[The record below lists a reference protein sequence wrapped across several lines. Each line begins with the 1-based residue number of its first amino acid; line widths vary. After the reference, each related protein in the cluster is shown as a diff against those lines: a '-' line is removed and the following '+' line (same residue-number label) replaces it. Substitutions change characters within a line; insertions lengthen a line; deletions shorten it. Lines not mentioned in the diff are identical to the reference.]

1 MAQLATASAKSSA
14 EAKVK
19 DAIDNLRSAAQD
31 LHRQITDAAAR
42 KSGATKADLAALTEK
57 AKSLAKSV
65 KASIDT
71 QQGNVAKHLTDAIT
85 HLEATQANLS
95 DSLKATGAGFDA
107 SVKKVLVEA
116 RASVQKLSEAVA
128 EKRAANSAKKS

>member
-1 MAQLATASAKSSA
+1 VA
-14 EAKVK
+14 E
-19 DAIDNLRSAAQD
+19 
-31 LHRQITDAAAR
+31 
-42 KSGATKADLAALTEK
+42 
-57 AKSLAKSV
+57 
-65 KASIDT
+65 
-71 QQGNVAKHLTDAIT
+71 HLTDAIK

-95 DSLKATGAGFDA
+95 DSLKAAGAGFDT

>member
-1 MAQLATASAKSSA
+1 MTQTATVSAKSGA

-19 DAIDNLRSAAQD
+19 DAIDKLRSGAQD
-31 LHRQITDAAAR
+31 LHKHISDAAAQR
-42 KSGATKADLAALTEK
+42 SGATKADLTALAEK
-57 AKSLAKSV
+57 AKSLVQSA

-71 QQGNVAKHLTDAIT
+71 QKGNVAKKLSDAVS

-95 DSLKATGAGFDA
+95 DSLKATGTSLDTSF
-107 SVKKVLVEA
+107 KKGLAEA

-128 EKRAANSAKKS
+128 EKRAANSTKKN

>member
-1 MAQLATASAKSSA
+1 
-14 EAKVK
+14 
-19 DAIDNLRSAAQD
+19 
-31 LHRQITDAAAR
+31 
-42 KSGATKADLAALTEK
+42 
-57 AKSLAKSV
+57 
-65 KASIDT
+65 
-71 QQGNVAKHLTDAIT
+71 VAKHLTDAIT

-95 DSLKATGAGFDA
+95 DSLKATGADLDA

>member
-1 MAQLATASAKSSA
+1 MAQLATASAKSGA

-95 DSLKATGAGFDA
+95 DSLKATGADLDA